1 MKLRYI
7 ITTLV
12 AAVALA
18 TSCQESLERHL
29 AEVQVSSS
37 YVAIPAA
44 GGSKTITVT
53 ATDDWTIND
62 IPEWLTVKPVS
73 GQAGETEVTFTSAA
87 ATSTNQTTVHLV
99 CSGKTQEINVLQQT
113 AKQELPISTCA
124 QVNSG
129 EDGKT
134 YRVKGTVTR
143 IVNTTY
149 GNMYISDDTGEV
161 YVYGTLDASGAEK
174 NFLSL
179 GIEAGDIVTVEGPR
193 TTYGGVIELVNV
205 TVIEIEKS
213 LIKVESVEPAEGLP
227 LEGGTFTVTLTN
239 KGDGVGVQIPED
251 AKSWLSVSTIASKG
265 TTTMVGLEAAANE
278 GGDRSATVVF
288 ATASGDKDYTAQVE
302 LSQKGAVIDVTVEEF
317 LAAEEG
323 DTQYRVSGVVT
334 KISASSKYHNAD
346 ITVASG
352 DFAHSVLLYR
362 TVAAEGNIED
372 LGIKEGDIVTVIGKR
387 SSYGGTAQMAAGGL
401 CENVTTYAAA
411 TVAEFL
417 AAAKGETY
425 AVSGEITKVENLS
438 PKSKYNNVNITIK
451 DGDNTLYLY
460 RVTTFDQSDVAVLNP
475 EVGGTITVAGERSE
489 YNGTP
494 QMGSGGV
501 VLAYTAPAEDG
512 GGETPD
518 TGAYDTKFAYTLG
531 SSAYDDGVATV
542 NDVKGVKV
550 LKIGT
555 AKKAGSFSL
564 TIPAGTKSI
573 SYYAVAWK
581 DAATTLTF
589 TAGETLLGSQEI
601 VANDGATGQTPY
613 TFTVAD
619 SDKYTLDF
627 GSALTAETQ
636 VVVTTKEDANYRAIL
651 FGIQ

>member
-53 ATDDWTIND
+53 ATADWTIND
-62 IPEWLTVKPVS
+62 IPEWLTIKPVS

-134 YRVKGTVTR
+134 YRIKGTVTR

-213 LIKVESVEPAEGLP
+213 LIKVESVEPAEALP
-227 LEGGTFTVTLTN
+227 LEGGTVTVTLTN
-239 KGDGVGVQIPED
+239 KGDGIGVQIPEE
-251 AKSWLSVSTIASKG
+251 AKSWLSVSAIASKG

-278 GGDRSATVVF
+278 GGDRSVTVVF

-302 LSQKGAVIDVTVEEF
+302 LSQKGAIIDATVEEF

-323 DTQYRVSGVVT
+323 DTQYRLTGVVT
-334 KISASSKYHNAD
+334 KISANSKYHNAD
-346 ITVASG
+346 ITVSSG

-362 TVAAEGNIED
+362 AVTAEGNIED
-372 LGIKEGDIVTVIGKR
+372 LGIKAGDIVTVVGKR
-387 SSYGGTAQMAAGGL
+387 SSYSGAAQMAAGGL
-401 CENVTTYAAA
+401 CETVRTYAAA
-411 TVAEFL
+411 SVAEFL
-417 AAAKGETY
+417 AAALGEEY

-438 PKSKYNNVNITIK
+438 PKSGYNNVNVTIK

-460 RVTTFDQSDVAVLNP
+460 RVTTFDKSDIAVLNP
-475 EVGGTITVAGERSE
+475 EVGGTIIVAGKRGE
-489 YNGTP
+489 YKGNP
-494 QMGSGGV
+494 QMGAGGV
-501 VLAYTAPAEDG
+501 VLAYAAPAEDG
-512 GGETPD
+512 GDDTPD
-518 TGAYDTKFAYTLG
+518 VDAPTYTLTTDGLPTAYPTEETVVTLSGLECYILNVANYG
-531 SSAYDDGVATV
+531 SGIQIKKESGYLANKTALKKIKTIKVTVTDGKPYYPD
-542 NDVKGVKV
+542 N
-550 LKIGT
+550 LKLYAGT
-555 AKKAGSFSL
+555 AEKPEGTAL
-564 TIPAGTKSI
+564 TGTSDATSTTFDLSGGDYTYFNFKNTSG
-573 SYYAVAWK
+573 YAVYLGK
-581 DAATTLTF
+581 IEITC
-589 TAGETLLGSQEI
+589 GE
-601 VANDGATGQTPY
+601 
-613 TFTVAD
+613 
-619 SDKYTLDF
+619 
-627 GSALTAETQ
+627 
-636 VVVTTKEDANYRAIL
+636 
-651 FGIQ
+651 